1 MSAPS
6 LPDPNDLVMDLAGQL
21 RDRLIERERRDP
33 VMIGIRTG
41 GVWIAEALSRLL
53 AIEAPLGILDISFYR
68 DDFSRLGIDPQVR
81 PSELPVPIDDRHVIL
96 VDDVLHTGRT
106 VRAALNEI
114 FDYGRPSSVML
125 GVIVD
130 RGGRELPIQPDAAG
144 LTVELAPHEQVK
156 LVAPEPLSLV
166 RETRP
171 ET

>member
-6 LPDPNDLVMDLAGQL
+6 LPDPQALVGELAERL
-21 RDRLIERERRDP
+21 RQRLVECERRDP

-41 GVWIAEALSRLL
+41 GVWIAEALRREL
-53 AIEAPLGILDISFYR
+53 AVEAPLGVLDISFYR

-81 PSELPVPIDDRHVIL
+81 PSELPVAIDDRHVIL

-125 GVIVD
+125 CVLVD
-130 RGGRELPIQPDAAG
+130 RGGRELPIQADAVG
-144 LTVELAPHEQVK
+144 LTVELAPDEQVK
-156 LVAPEPLSLV
+156 LVGPEPLTLV

-171 ET
+171 GT